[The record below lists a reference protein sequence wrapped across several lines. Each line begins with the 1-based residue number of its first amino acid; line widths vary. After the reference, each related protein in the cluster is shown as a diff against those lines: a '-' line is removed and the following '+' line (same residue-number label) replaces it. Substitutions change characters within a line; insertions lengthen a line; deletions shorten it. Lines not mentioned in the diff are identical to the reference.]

1 MKEEFG
7 AILRMRATEVEA
19 DNEPGVEQVLAYLAR
34 HPDFFLRHDA
44 ILAELELPHRAGAA
58 VSLEERQVALLR
70 ERNIESRQRLNRLLE
85 TARENDELFNKTRR
99 LILALLEADSLER
112 LAQVL
117 VLGLRREFDVEHAR
131 LLLIED
137 AASHWQ
143 HGGERIAR
151 EAAEATLNGVMRQD
165 RPVSGPLRPLAREA
179 LFGAQGDE
187 VLSSVVVTVA
197 HAHPIAIVALGSPD
211 ARRFHGEMGTMFMEL
226 IGDVLQRLLPR
237 FTGPQ

>member
-58 VSLEERQVALLR
+58 VSLVERQVALLR

-85 TARENDELFNKTRR
+85 TARENDELFTKTRR
-99 LILALLEADSLER
+99 LILALLEAESLER

-131 LLLIED
+131 LLLVED
-137 AASHWQ
+137 AARHWQ

-151 EAAEATLNGVMRQD
+151 EAAEAALNGVMRQD
-165 RPVSGPLRPLAREA
+165 KPVSGPLRQQAREA
-179 LFGAQGDE
+179 LFGTHGDN

-197 HAHPIAIVALGSPD
+197 HAHPIAIIALGSCD

>member
-1 MKEEFG
+1 MKEESG
-7 AILRMRATEVEA
+7 AILRMRAADVDT
-19 DNEPGVEQVLAYLAR
+19 DNEPGAEQVLAYLAR
-34 HPDFFLRHDA
+34 HPDFFLRHEA
-44 ILAELELPHRAGAA
+44 ILAELELPHRSGTA
-58 VSLEERQVALLR
+58 VSLVERQVTLLR
-70 ERNIESRQRLNRLLE
+70 ERNIDSRQRLTRLLD
-85 TARENDELFNKTRR
+85 TARENDELFTKTRR

-151 EAAEATLNGVMRQD
+151 EAAEAALNGVMRQD
-165 RPVSGPLRPLAREA
+165 KPVSGPLRPQARET
-179 LFGAQGDE
+179 LFGAQGDN

-197 HAHPIAIVALGSPD
+197 HAHPIAIVALGSSD

>member
-7 AILRMRATEVEA
+7 ATLRMRATEIGA
-19 DNEPGVEQVLAYLAR
+19 DNGPGAEQVLAYLAR
-34 HPDFFLRHDA
+34 HPDFFLRHEA

-58 VSLEERQVALLR
+58 VSLVERQVALLR
-70 ERNIESRQRLNRLLE
+70 ERNIDSRQRLTRLIE
-85 TARENDELFNKTRR
+85 TARENDELFSKTRR
-99 LILALLEADSLER
+99 LILALLEAESLER

-143 HGGERIAR
+143 QGGERIAR
-151 EAAEATLNGVMRQD
+151 EAAEVTLNGVMRQD

-237 FTGPQ
+237 FTGPR

>member
-58 VSLEERQVALLR
+58 VSLVERQVALLR

-85 TARENDELFNKTRR
+85 TARENDELFTKTRR
-99 LILALLEADSLER
+99 LILALLEAESLER

-151 EAAEATLNGVMRQD
+151 EAAEAALNGVMRQD
-165 RPVSGPLRPLAREA
+165 KPVSGPLRQQAREA
-179 LFGAQGDE
+179 LFGAHGDN

-197 HAHPIAIVALGSPD
+197 HAHPIAIIALGSCD

>member
-44 ILAELELPHRAGAA
+44 ILADLELPHRSGAA
-58 VSLEERQVALLR
+58 VSLVERQVALLR

-151 EAAEATLNGVMRQD
+151 EAAEAALNGVMRQD
-165 RPVSGPLRPLAREA
+165 KPVSGPLRPQAREA
-179 LFGAQGDE
+179 LFGAHGDS

-197 HAHPIAIVALGSPD
+197 HAHPLAIIALGSGD

>member
-7 AILRMRATEVEA
+7 ATLRMRATEVEA
-19 DNEPGVEQVLAYLAR
+19 DNEPGAEQVLAYLSR
-34 HPDFFLRHDA
+34 HRDFFLRHES

-58 VSLEERQVALLR
+58 VSLVERQVTLLR
-70 ERNIESRQRLNRLLE
+70 ERNIESRQRLTRLLE
-85 TARENDELFNKTRR
+85 TARENDELFTKTRR

-137 AASHWQ
+137 APGHWQ

-151 EAAEATLNGVMRQD
+151 ASAEAALNGIMRQD
-165 RPVSGPLRPLAREA
+165 KPVSGPLRPQARET
-179 LFGAQGDE
+179 LFGAQGDN

-197 HAHPIAIVALGSPD
+197 HAHPIAIVALGSSD

-237 FTGPQ
+237 FAGPQ